1 MGMFQDCKFGMVKYD
16 EKEYNHDIIV
26 HVDGSVTARK
36 KEISRR
42 KYGTSHIMA
51 EEEIKPLLHEEPDV
65 IIVGSGVHGALR
77 LGEISMKADIIV
89 SPTCKAVREYNQL
102 KEEGKRVAAIVHVT
116 C

>member
-1 MGMFQDCKFGMVKYD
+1 MSMFQDCKFGMVKYD

-42 KYGTSHIMA
+42 KYGTSHILA
-51 EEEIKPLLHEEPDV
+51 EEEIEPLLHERPDV

-77 LGEISMKADIIV
+77 LGEISIETNIIV
-89 SPTCKAVREYNQL
+89 LPTCKAAREYNRL
-102 KEEGKRVAAIVHVT
+102 KEGGKKVVAIVHVT